1 MSYLFNAR
9 KTVLSLLAGSIIHS
23 GCSLAANTESSV
35 ISLQNTKDTNSTS
48 LTNSVKTHGN
58 LKAAAEEKA
67 TNDDIM
73 VVTAKPEEKL
83 KQQPGASLITQN
95 DIERDAPVNDLSEI
109 IRKMPGVNL
118 TGNSATGSRGNNR
131 QIDIRGMGPE
141 NTLILIDGV
150 PVSSRSSVR
159 YSRTGERDTR
169 GDSNWVPPE
178 MVDHIDVLRGPAA
191 AHYGSGAMGGVV
203 NIVTKPPTNDWHGSL
218 SLYTNQPEDKDE
230 GATKRMNFSLSGP
243 LIDDVLTM
251 RLFGNINKT
260 DADAYDINTSENGS
274 YAAGREG
281 VRNRD
286 INTQLQWKIN
296 PQQYLDFN
304 YAYSRQGNIYA
315 GDTQYSNSNLSTLVP
330 ELYGSE
336 TNRMYRQAYS
346 IIHNGIW
353 DWGQSKL
360 TLSYEDTHNTRLAE
374 GSTGKVEGMISS
386 DTYNTSR
393 YKTWRINNEFT
404 IPFTLWVDNTLTLGM
419 EWNKE
424 QLNDPASM
432 QETDAT
438 GIEING
444 VSGDPAQRSSKNS
457 QELSAVYLEDTID
470 AFDGTTLIPGVRFD
484 YSDRFGS
491 NWSPSLN
498 LQQALGDHVTLK
510 AGIARVFK
518 APNLYQSSEGY
529 LLASSG
535 NGCNI
540 GGSTGCYL
548 MGNSDL
554 KPEISIN
561 KEIGLQWNDEGYS
574 AGLTYFRNDYQNKIV
589 ADNSD
594 SLGTVDVASARYSS
608 TYDIYQWQNGGKA
621 LTQGMEANLTIPVV
635 EDRLNWRTNATYMFT
650 SKYKETGN
658 PLSLIPKYTV
668 NSWLEWQITDAL
680 SSTLNWTLYGRQHP
694 RTTAEIRKEASGLAE
709 NEVGAYAIWGVG
721 VNYQLNKNLR
731 FTAGIS
737 NLLDKRIYRENEGA
751 STYNEPGRAYYA
763 GVTTSF

>member
-1 MSYLFNAR
+1 MSYLNGKR
-9 KTVLSLLAGSIIHS
+9 KTSLSLLIGLFIHS
-23 GCSLAANTESSV
+23 GYSLAAETPSSV
-35 ISLQNTKDTNSTS
+35 LKLQGEGEATAIASDSAI
-48 LTNSVKTHGN
+48 
-58 LKAAAEEKA
+58 KAANSPKVNP
-67 TNDDIM
+67 TNEDTM
-73 VVTAKPEEKL
+73 VVSAKAEEKL
-83 KQQPGASLITQN
+83 KQQPGASLITKEDLEHN
-95 DIERDAPVNDLSEI
+95 PPVNDLSEI

-169 GDSNWVPPE
+169 GDSNWVPAE

-203 NIVTKPPTNDWHGSL
+203 NIVTKRPSNDWHGSL
-218 SLYTNQPEDKDE
+218 SLFTNQPEDKDE
-230 GATKRMNFSLSGP
+230 GTTKRMNFSLSGP
-243 LIDDVLTM
+243 LVDDVLTM
-251 RLFGNINKT
+251 RLYGNINKT
-260 DADAYDINTSENGS
+260 DADAYDINTNENGS

-286 INTQLQWKIN
+286 INAALQWKIN
-296 PQQYLDFN
+296 PQQYMDFN

-330 ELYGSE
+330 TLYGQE

-346 IIHNGIW
+346 LIHNGIW

-360 TLSYEDTHNTRLAE
+360 TLSYEDTHNTRLDE
-374 GSTGKVEGMISS
+374 GSTGKVEGMINS

-393 YKTWRINNEFT
+393 YKTWRVNNEYT
-404 IPFTLWVDNTLTLGM
+404 VPFTLLVDNTMTLGA

-432 QETDAT
+432 QETDAS
-438 GIEING
+438 GIDING
-444 VSGDPAQRSSKNS
+444 VSGTPSERSSKNS
-457 QELSAVYLEDTID
+457 QELSALYFEDTID
-470 AFDGTTLIPGVRFD
+470 AFDSTTLIPGLRFD
-484 YSDRFGS
+484 YSDRFGG

-498 LQQALGDHVTLK
+498 VQQEMGHHVMLK

-540 GGSTGCYL
+540 SGSNGCYL
-548 MGNSDL
+548 MGNGNL
-554 KPEISIN
+554 KPEVSVN
-561 KEIGLQWNDEGYS
+561 KEIGLQWTDESYS

-589 ADNSD
+589 AGDD
-594 SLGTVDVASARYSS
+594 SLGSVSVASARYSS
-608 TYDIYQWQNGGKA
+608 SYDIYQWQNGGKA
-621 LTQGMEANLTIPVV
+621 LTQGLEANLTIPLV
-635 EDRLNWRTNATYMFT
+635 EDTLKWRTNATYMFT
-650 SKYKETGN
+650 SKYKSTGN

-668 NSWLEWQITDAL
+668 NSWLDWQMTNSL
-680 SSTLNWTLYGRQHP
+680 SATLSWTMYGRQHP
-694 RTTAEIRKEASGLAE
+694 RTTAEIRKEASGLSE
-709 NEVGAYAIWGVG
+709 NEVGSYAIFGVG
-721 VNYQLNKNLR
+721 MNYEVNKNLR
-731 FTAGIS
+731 FSAGIS
-737 NLLDKRIYRENEGA
+737 NLLNKQIYRENEGA